1 MINEGKSTEIVYS
14 TEIVEIVNYKELG
27 DGFYPYPDLIIYI
40 YQKCMYK
47 KYILIIYYIIE

>member
-40 YQKCMYK
+40 YTKNVCRK
-47 KYILIIYYIIE
+47 NIY